1 MARRAGTENT
11 NIYLRCREAARLT
24 REAAAELLGY
34 ISADRIYRIEK
45 GAPPNPDEVLR
56 MARCYHDPTL
66 CNYYCANECQIGQEY
81 VPEVKTRELSQITL
95 EMLATLNSLNR
106 DRDRLIEITVDGV
119 ISDDEI
125 SDFLTIQDSLEKM
138 SLAVSALRLW
148 VDQKI
153 AEGKLDKSRFPGT

>member
-1 MARRAGTENT
+1 MAKRVGTDNK

-45 GAPPNPDEVLR
+45 GAPPNPEEVLR

-95 EMLATLNSLNR
+95 EMLAT
-106 DRDRLIEITVDGV
+106 
-119 ISDDEI
+119 
-125 SDFLTIQDSLEKM
+125 
-138 SLAVSALRLW
+138 A
-148 VDQKI
+148 
-153 AEGKLDKSRFPGT
+153 